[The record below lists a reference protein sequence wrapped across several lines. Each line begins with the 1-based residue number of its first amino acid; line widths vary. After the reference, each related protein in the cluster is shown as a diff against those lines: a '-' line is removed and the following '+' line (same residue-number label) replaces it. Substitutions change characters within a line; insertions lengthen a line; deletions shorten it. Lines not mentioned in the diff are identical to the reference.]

1 MGMMSRFADIMK
13 SNINAALDKAEDP
26 SKMIDQTLRDAREDL
41 AKVRKETA
49 GVMAV
54 AKDAERDYNDC
65 VKNINEYTE
74 AAKNALKAGNEDDA
88 RVLLGQKNLYE
99 KNLEDLKQARDVAM
113 ANADKMRE
121 MHDKLTRDIHALE
134 AKRSSIRAKV
144 ATAKAQE
151 HINDVMSG
159 GDKAKASIEKFER
172 MEDKADKMLDAAMAE
187 ADLNEGKIPSDDLL
201 SKYSGS
207 HSDVA
212 VEDELESLK
221 KELGL

>member
-1 MGMMSRFADIMK
+1 MSRFADIMK

-121 MHDKLTRDIHALE
+121 MHDKLTRDIQALE

-187 ADLNEGKIPSDDLL
+187 ADLNEGKTPSDDLL

>member
-1 MGMMSRFADIMK
+1 MSRFADIMK

-121 MHDKLTRDIHALE
+121 MHDKLTRDIQALE

-187 ADLNEGKIPSDDLL
+187 ADMNEGKTPSDDLL

-207 HSDVA
+207 HGDVA

>member
-88 RVLLGQKNLYE
+88 RVLLVQKNLYE

-121 MHDKLTRDIHALE
+121 MHDKLTRDIQALE

-187 ADLNEGKIPSDDLL
+187 ADLNEGKTPSDDLL

>member
-121 MHDKLTRDIHALE
+121 MHDKLTRDIQALE

-144 ATAKAQE
+144 ATAKAQA

-187 ADLNEGKIPSDDLL
+187 ADLNEGKTPSDDLL

>member
-121 MHDKLTRDIHALE
+121 MHDKLTRDIQALE

-187 ADLNEGKIPSDDLL
+187 ADLNEGKTPSDDLL

>member
-121 MHDKLTRDIHALE
+121 MHDKLTRDIQALE

>member
-65 VKNINEYTE
+65 EKNINEYTE

-121 MHDKLTRDIHALE
+121 MHDKLTRDIQALE

-187 ADLNEGKIPSDDLL
+187 ADLNEGKTPSDDLL

>member
-121 MHDKLTRDIHALE
+121 MHDKLTRDIQALE

-187 ADLNEGKIPSDDLL
+187 ADLNEGKTPSDDLL

-207 HSDVA
+207 HSDVV

>member
-65 VKNINEYTE
+65 LKSINEYTE

-121 MHDKLTRDIHALE
+121 MHDKLTRDIQALE

>member
-121 MHDKLTRDIHALE
+121 MHDKLTRDIQALE
-134 AKRSSIRAKV
+134 EKRSSIRAKV

-187 ADLNEGKIPSDDLL
+187 ADLNEGKTPSDDLL

>member
-121 MHDKLTRDIHALE
+121 MHDKLTRDIQALE

-187 ADLNEGKIPSDDLL
+187 ADLNEGKTPSNDLL

>member
-1 MGMMSRFADIMK
+1 MSRFADIMK

-26 SKMIDQTLRDAREDL
+26 SKMIDQTLRDVREDL

-54 AKDAERDYNDC
+54 AKDAERDYDEC
-65 VKNINEYTE
+65 LKHIEDYTE

-88 RVLLGQKNLYE
+88 RVLIGQKNLYK
-99 KNLEDLKQARDVAM
+99 KNLADLKQARAVAM

-121 MHDKLTRDIHALE
+121 MHDKLARDIQALE

-159 GDKAKASIEKFER
+159 GDRAKASMEKFER

-187 ADLNEGKIPSDDLL
+187 ADLNDGKTASDDLL
-201 SKYSGS
+201 NKYSGS

>member
-1 MGMMSRFADIMK
+1 MGMMSRFADTMK

-74 AAKNALKAGNEDDA
+74 AAKNALKAGNKDDA
-88 RVLLGQKNLYE
+88 RILLGQKNLYE
-99 KNLEDLKQARDVAM
+99 KNLEDLKPARDVAM

-121 MHDKLTRDIHALE
+121 MHDKLTRDIQALE

-144 ATAKAQE
+144 AIAKVQE

-187 ADLNEGKIPSDDLL
+187 AE
-201 SKYSGS
+201 
-207 HSDVA
+207 
-212 VEDELESLK
+212 
-221 KELGL
+221 